1 MTIARVTDRPT
12 HATEALVRSILERFP
27 EGMTDDEL
35 WLATGLSHKHHG
47 SVVRRRKDTG
57 AVDTGR
63 RGVTLS
69 GRTCRIW
76 ALPEVQS

>member
-1 MTIARVTDRPT
+1 MTAPLTDRPVM
-12 HATEALVRSILERFP
+12 ATKTLVRQILEAYP

-47 SVVRRRKDTG
+47 SVVRRRKDAG

-63 RGVTLS
+63 KGTTLS
-69 GRTCRIW
+69 GRSCTVW

>member
-1 MTIARVTDRPT
+1 MTTPVTDRPT
-12 HATEALVRSILERFP
+12 HATEALVRSILEQHP
-27 EGMTDDEL
+27 DGLTDDRL
-35 WLATGLSHKHHG
+35 WQLTGLSFHHHG

-69 GRTCRIW
+69 GRSCRIW
-76 ALPEVQS
+76 ALPS